1 MSPTWDTAAT
11 RVSGS
16 ARLHGLQGQ
25 LSLRVDP
32 LSWPTAPPSGL
43 RGVGAASLLPAL
55 PHLLPPRAL
64 RPGGSAEA
72 SSEPGKVGWGDP
84 AAGRSGGEER
94 FAAASGNGPGGA
106 ATARALGS
114 IGRRAWRAPQSWSRS
129 LLKFC
134 SSFYTDFKIWI
145 SPLFFLKNLHI
156 VFVFVLQ
163 DFRILYDLKLIFS
176 LIATRFVEC

>member
-1 MSPTWDTAAT
+1 MSPTWDTAVT

-94 FAAASGNGPGGA
+94 FAAASGNGRRGSHGQGSGFYRAEGLEGA
-106 ATARALGS
+106 AELVALPS
-114 IGRRAWRAPQSWSRS
+114 Q
-129 LLKFC
+129 
-134 SSFYTDFKIWI
+134 
-145 SPLFFLKNLHI
+145 
-156 VFVFVLQ
+156 
-163 DFRILYDLKLIFS
+163 ILLIF
-176 LIATRFVEC
+176 LY